1 QSIQFFHH
9 QGDALLKVYATDTTD
24 MAAWS
29 ELLARFIADENTP
42 LELKAGDAPV
52 VQMRADASVV
62 EQEWRAMT
70 DVHQFFTL
78 LKRHNLTRQ
87 QAF

>member
-1 QSIQFFHH
+1 FDH
-9 QGDALLKVYATDTTD
+9 QGDALLKVYATDNTD

-87 QAF
+87 QAFNLVA